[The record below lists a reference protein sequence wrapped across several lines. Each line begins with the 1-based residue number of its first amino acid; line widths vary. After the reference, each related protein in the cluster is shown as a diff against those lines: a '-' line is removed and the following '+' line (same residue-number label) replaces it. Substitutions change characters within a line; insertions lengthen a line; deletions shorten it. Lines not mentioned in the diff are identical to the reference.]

1 MKRHRPGPGPALQ
14 HRDTH
19 TPEKL
24 GRNLAREGDAQHPLP
39 ASKLH
44 QLFSGGRLQCLL
56 LDPLPSPPAPTQH
69 HTQCRQCFIN
79 GSVNDFCGDPC
90 KFLGQ
95 ITSQHT
101 WAGLKGWIAPAL
113 PYFFPSQSTGVP
125 TERPHLPRGPAAPV
139 PCSSLSQGTVTFSQ
153 HWLLGCSQRQS
164 LDEPSPTIKHLLTL
178 NVASKKTTWGLLCR
192 RALLA
197 GEEVVSKHAGEGKAA
212 LVSGL
217 V

>member
-56 LDPLPSPPAPTQH
+56 PDPLTSPPAPTQH

-113 PYFFPSQSTGVP
+113 PYFSPARAQGFLQRDLTFLRVP
-125 TERPHLPRGPAAPV
+125 QLPCPARV
-139 PCSSLSQGTVTFSQ
+139 SL
-153 HWLLGCSQRQS
+153 
-164 LDEPSPTIKHLLTL
+164 
-178 NVASKKTTWGLLCR
+178 
-192 RALLA
+192 RAL
-197 GEEVVSKHAGEGKAA
+197 
-212 LVSGL
+212 
-217 V
+217 